1 MGVCSRRTPVMG
13 SRRSGNRRK
22 WVQEERGRG
31 ENTPR
36 AGTEERET
44 EEKKM
49 RGEQREQRERE
60 REREREEKNEKRWY
74 FGSCEKKININE
86 IIKHIKK

>member
-1 MGVCSRRTPVMG
+1 MGVGSRRTPVTG

-22 WVQEERGRG
+22 WVPEERGRG

-44 EEKKM
+44 EEKQM
-49 RGEQREQRERE
+49 RGE
-60 REREREEKNEKRWY
+60 
-74 FGSCEKKININE
+74 
-86 IIKHIKK
+86 

>member
-1 MGVCSRRTPVMG
+1 MG

-36 AGTEERET
+36 VGTEERET
-44 EEKKM
+44 EEKKGGENSGN
-49 RGEQREQRERE
+49 RG
-60 REREREEKNEKRWY
+60 REREERKKMRKDNIL
-74 FGSCEKKININE
+74 GVVKKIN
-86 IIKHIKK
+86 KYK